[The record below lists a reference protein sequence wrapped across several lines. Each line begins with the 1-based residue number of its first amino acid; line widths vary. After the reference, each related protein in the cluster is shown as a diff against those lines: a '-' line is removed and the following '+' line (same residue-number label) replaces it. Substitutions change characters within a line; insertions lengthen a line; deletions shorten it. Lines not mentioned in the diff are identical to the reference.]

1 MSFPFYRFFPGDYMR
16 DTMHLGWY
24 EDLAY
29 RRLIDLYLLHGKP
42 IRNDRAYLLRAVRA
56 FEPEQQAAVDM
67 VLAEMFE
74 LRADGWHQKRC
85 DAEVDRQR
93 ERSATATEL
102 AKRRWDAKAMPR
114 HSEGICD
121 GNANQNQNQN
131 QNYTKAKTKPAP
143 SASLPADLACSADLW
158 EQFRETRKAQRA
170 PMTARAES
178 LLAKRLQEMVAEGQD
193 AAKVVEQ
200 SIERGWKGLFPVDG
214 VKSQRGGRREPTLAE
229 KRAANWADICGL
241 RKHDPDGVGGKVVSE
256 ADGYVREQDGV
267 HVGRLPKG

>member
-131 QNYTKAKTKPAP
+131 QNQEPKPPKGRTVVGAAKAPPRKR
-143 SASLPADLACSADLW
+143 LPDDWKLPKDWGDWALTERQGWTPEHVRRVAAMFADHWHS
-158 EQFRETRKAQRA
+158 KAE
-170 PMTARAES
+170 ARADWLATWRNWVRNDRGMGIAGKETQADKRAKVAAAMYAHRTKEQPDDAIDS
-178 LLAKRLQEMVAEGQD
+178 TAKRLD
-193 AAKVVEQ
+193 
-200 SIERGWKGLFPVDG
+200 
-214 VKSQRGGRREPTLAE
+214 
-229 KRAANWADICGL
+229 
-241 RKHDPDGVGGKVVSE
+241 
-256 ADGYVREQDGV
+256 
-267 HVGRLPKG
+267 